1 MAGAAG
7 ADHLVA
13 SRFLLAA
20 GIAGNGFG
28 DAFGVLINRLHTPEA
43 ATRQHCRLQSTGWD
57 SVGCR
62 SWDNDRLLGRRST
75 PHAFLQICAACRFL
89 LACGGRTALSNDFIV
104 RAKPARQSQS
114 RCERESRRSRFCV
127 PRKRSS
133 AFTPPAAVSVS
144 LQ

>member
-1 MAGAAG
+1 MLGIERDRNGLGMAGSAG

-13 SRFLLAA
+13 CRVLLTA

-62 SWDNDRLLGRRST
+62 SWDNDRLLGCRGT
-75 PHAFLQICAACRFL
+75 P
-89 LACGGRTALSNDFIV
+89 
-104 RAKPARQSQS
+104 RAQARQ
-114 RCERESRRSRFCV
+114 RNRR
-127 PRKRSS
+127 
-133 AFTPPAAVSVS
+133 
-144 LQ
+144 